1 MCSRQNNDSR
11 PSRLTR
17 VGNENKKETLDGA
30 PMWRHLGAML
40 ADSKTASVRTL
51 DRINLRL
58 PCETFEAIDASR
70 QERPGNI
77 SRNTWITEAI
87 EEKLAR
93 DRVGGLKESGPDHA

>member
-1 MCSRQNNDSR
+1 MTSADY
-11 PSRLTR
+11 
-17 VGNENKKETLDGA
+17 ENKKKTLDGA
-30 PMWRHLGAML
+30 PMWRHPGAML

-58 PCETFEAIDASR
+58 PGETFDAIDDSR
-70 QERPGNI
+70 QARPGNI

-93 DRVGGLKESGPDHA
+93 DRLGGLKGSGSDHA